1 MPEAR
6 WRKGTQLL
14 TLRGGQEL
22 LPERISAPFRGWGRM
37 RSSFSQT
44 RLSVQPWVG
53 AWGGAPHGGHAVPAR
68 YSPSGICLTCK
79 RSFWVLPRAKTPS
92 RDHPRARPAARA
104 EPAAAHL
111 LSLVNGRVH
120 ARPSLQANLPGA
132 GAAGRRQVLSCLH
145 LSVALPLRLAPP
157 RNRMLFSEAENLARY
172 TAKLLVGPVEK
183 NRNRKVTHF
192 SWFNC

>member
-1 MPEAR
+1 M
-6 WRKGTQLL
+6 
-14 TLRGGQEL
+14 
-22 LPERISAPFRGWGRM
+22 
-37 RSSFSQT
+37 
-44 RLSVQPWVG
+44 
-53 AWGGAPHGGHAVPAR
+53 
-68 YSPSGICLTCK
+68 
-79 RSFWVLPRAKTPS
+79 PRAKTPS

-183 NRNRKVTHF
+183 NRNRKSRTSRGLTVNGFYLPPPRPSLNTSGPRARAKRGGQSRFLLTPFDKPRSVPSPQF
-192 SWFNC
+192 S